1 MRCTYLNLET
11 EISSILSSFLRVSGW
26 PLTALRQQNVCQ
38 ILTEFKLTYAILG
51 GMMHF
56 NLFICA
62 CIPTDGAIEEDC
74 PEDVS
79 DQASNGP
86 ANPYGHRR

>member
-1 MRCTYLNLET
+1 MYLYY
-11 EISSILSSFLRVSGW
+11 I
-26 PLTALRQQNVCQ
+26 
-38 ILTEFKLTYAILG
+38 K
-51 GMMHF
+51 
-56 NLFICA
+56 
-62 CIPTDGAIEEDC
+62 DGAIEEDC

>member
-1 MRCTYLNLET
+1 MLSIIYVLFKFKITY
-11 EISSILSSFLRVSGW
+11 IYI
-26 PLTALRQQNVCQ
+26 
-38 ILTEFKLTYAILG
+38 K
-51 GMMHF
+51 
-56 NLFICA
+56 
-62 CIPTDGAIEEDC
+62 DGAIEEDC